1 MMKSEFERLY
11 QEYAPQKGPLEIDDV
26 EYCIIEKVYNFYPG
40 FGDKM
45 EAVRMYDQ
53 YGIRIFK
60 DLMKTTQEVIDL
72 DDEIAAIKKTIRE
85 YEERVEKLKEIRA
98 QRFGI
103 Y

>member
-1 MMKSEFERLY
+1 MMKSEFEKLC
-11 QEYAPQKGPLEIDDV
+11 QEFAPEKGPFSIDDTA
-26 EYCIIEKVYNFYPG
+26 YNIIEKVYNFYPN

-45 EAVRMYDQ
+45 EAVRLYDQ

-72 DDEIAAIKKTIRE
+72 DDEIAAIKKTIRD
-85 YEERVEKLKEIRA
+85 YEERIEKLKEIRA
-98 QRFGI
+98 QRFGT